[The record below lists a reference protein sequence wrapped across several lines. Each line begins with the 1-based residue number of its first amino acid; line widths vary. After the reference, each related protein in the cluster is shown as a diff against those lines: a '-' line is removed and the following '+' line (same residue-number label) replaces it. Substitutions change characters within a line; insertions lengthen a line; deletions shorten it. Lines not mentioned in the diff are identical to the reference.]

1 MTSPPDS
8 RRFSNLT
15 SLSLQESLSQQED
28 ELSATVNDTDQDY
41 SDVSLS
47 RFCTSARSDEDINV
61 SRLVI
66 RQDDCP
72 EINKDL
78 QKLREVAVLSLS
90 TVSVYFPLK
99 TVIANWQALMT
110 RLCVSLSSSVE
121 YRNLICSMSS
131 TYILLF
137 PLLLVIFC
145 LSSPLFRKLILELR
159 TSSTTVWPRL

>member
-15 SLSLQESLSQQED
+15 SLSLQERLSQQED

-47 RFCTSARSDEDINV
+47 RFRTSARSDKDINV

-72 EINKDL
+72 VINKDL

-90 TVSVYFPLK
+90 IVSVYFPLK
-99 TVIANWQALMT
+99 IVIANW
-110 RLCVSLSSSVE
+110 
-121 YRNLICSMSS
+121 
-131 TYILLF
+131 
-137 PLLLVIFC
+137 
-145 LSSPLFRKLILELR
+145 
-159 TSSTTVWPRL
+159 